1 MRRLLTLSF
10 VALGLA
16 ATGAA
21 AQDKMTMGADMS
33 VLPQPCREALMK
45 DMAMPKMGE
54 GKMMDGKMAEGMDM
68 SKMMGGAGMP
78 GMDQMAMTE
87 AQKASMQA
95 MMKMHMPMMM
105 THHIKDPDLAFN
117 CGMIVHHQGAID
129 MATIEIKFGADAAS
143 KTMAEG
149 IIKAQKAE
157 IAEMTA
163 RVETMKAK

>member
-33 VLPQPCREALMK
+33 VLPQACRDALK
-45 DMAMPKMGE
+45 DTSMPKM
-54 GKMMDGKMAEGMDM
+54 MEGMDM

-78 GMDQMAMTE
+78 GMDQMPMTE
-87 AQKASMQA
+87 AQKAFMQA

-105 THHIKDPDLAFN
+105 THRIKDPDLAFN

-129 MATIEIKFGADAAS
+129 MATIELKFGKDAAS